1 MVQDSH
7 VPTHV
12 TVHHHAGEPEGDS
25 GRFDDLVAKLL
36 TLHGTMPPPPP
47 AFLHYCNSLTL
58 RLPRPPA
65 DVSGT
70 PPEG

>member
-36 TLHGTMPPPPP
+36 TLHGTMPPPPSCIP
-47 AFLHYCNSLTL
+47 ALL
-58 RLPRPPA
+58 
-65 DVSGT
+65 
-70 PPEG
+70 